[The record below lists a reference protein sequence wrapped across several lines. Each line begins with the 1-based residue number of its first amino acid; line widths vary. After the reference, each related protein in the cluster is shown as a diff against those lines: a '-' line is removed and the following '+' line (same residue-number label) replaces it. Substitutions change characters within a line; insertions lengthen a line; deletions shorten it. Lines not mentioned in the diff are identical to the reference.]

1 MKSILMIKRLVG
13 IFYLFLES
21 VGYELIFIIEMELE
35 IDISDVIN
43 VDEDGFICFSGRESM
58 KQLRPHY
65 K

>member
-1 MKSILMIKRLVG
+1 
-13 IFYLFLES
+13 
-21 VGYELIFIIEMELE
+21 MELE

-43 VDEDGFICFSGRESM
+43 EDEEGFICFSGRESM